1 VRPSG
6 KSHYAGF
13 TLIEI
18 MIAISLAA
26 VITTMLASSLWMTLQ
41 FNERL
46 EESQNRYSDLADRLR
61 LLRFA
66 GAAVTG
72 HHPARLHSGFSL
84 TSEGTKTT
92 LTAWISPGLFTVS
105 GAETDPCRLILQT
118 QATGGIRM
126 TIEPDYFGS
135 LSETVPDYDRLLFD
149 DFGRCQIEAL
159 SCDGLW
165 NSTWNTSE
173 RDALPQAIRIRFLS
187 NINGFSDIII
197 PLYAAGEC

>member
-1 VRPSG
+1 MRRSG
-6 KSHYAGF
+6 KFHCAGF

-46 EESQNRYSDLADRLR
+46 EQSQNRYSDLADRLR

-66 GAAVTG
+66 GAAVSG
-72 HHPARLHSGFSL
+72 HHPARLNSGFSL
-84 TSEGTKTT
+84 MSEGTETI
-92 LTAWISPGLFTVS
+92 LTAWISPGLFAVS

-126 TIEPDYFGS
+126 IIEPNYFGS
-135 LSETVPDYDRLLFD
+135 VSETDYDRLLFD
-149 DFGRCQIEAL
+149 DFGRCRIEAL

-165 NSTWNTSE
+165 HSTWDTFE
-173 RDALPQAIRIRFLS
+173 RDALPQAIRVRFLS
-187 NINGFSDIII
+187 NINGFPDIII
-197 PLYAAGEC
+197 PLYAASDC